1 MLKPRKRITKKELK
15 QDKLVTW
22 YFAAAE
28 YLRNNRK
35 VVSGVVTGLVIAAI
49 VAVAYMNNV
58 RSSNNKAATEL
69 SQVLDAF
76 NGGAYQVAINGDPT
90 HNIRGLKYIV
100 ENYGGSETGEEAK
113 VYLADCYYYLGDYA
127 DAMKYFKDYDGSDKF
142 LQASAYAGVAE
153 VYAIQKDYSKAAEY
167 YERAAA
173 SDSKNFLAPQYL
185 VGAAR
190 NYMMIGHNE
199 KAIALLTRVK
209 KDFPNS
215 EYAGN
220 IDFLMAKAKLQL
232 SEKQSG

>member
-15 QDKLVTW
+15 QDKLVTL
-22 YFAAAE
+22 YFSVTE

-35 VVSGVVTGLVIAAI
+35 IVSGVVTGLVIAAI
-49 VAVAYMNNV
+49 VVVAYMNNV
-58 RSSNNKAATEL
+58 RSNNNKAATEL
-69 SQVLDAF
+69 SQVLNAF

-100 ENYGGSETGEEAK
+100 QNYGGSETGEQAK

-127 DAMKYFKDYDGSDKF
+127 DAMKYFKDYDGSDRF

-153 VYAIQKDYSKAAEY
+153 VYAIQKNYSKAAEY

-190 NYMMIGHNE
+190 NYMLTGRNE

-215 EYAGN
+215 QYADN
-220 IDFLMAKAKLQL
+220 VEFLMAKAKLQL